1 MKNNVNQNEVVGT
14 SKTTTKQFRFSSDQ
28 SVYNQ
33 PSAERKYTWKVAGQT
48 LYVNEEEFKHLRQMY
63 HWDELQELA
72 KHSRCQVCGKNG
84 KLITC
89 PRENRCD
96 ICPIFRNGWKNN
108 SALSLDASLDEDG
121 ELTIQVEDPT
131 PSIEDRLIQEE
142 FVREAYKAIDELED
156 PIDRFIMRKR
166 IDEYG
171 ISDKQ
176 VADYLLS
183 ELGIKMSTRGVNK
196 RVHKLVEHFR
206 ERLKEYRN

>member
-1 MKNNVNQNEVVGT
+1 MKNNVNQDEVVVT
-14 SKTTTKQFRFSSDQ
+14 SKTTTTFKFNADQ

-33 PSAERKYTWKVAGQT
+33 PSAERQYTWKVVGQT
-48 LYVNEEEFKHLRQMY
+48 LYVNEEEFKYLRQLY
-63 HWDELQELA
+63 HWDELQEKV

-84 KLITC
+84 KLISC
-89 PRENRCD
+89 PRENKCET
-96 ICPIFRNGWKNN
+96 CPVFLNGWKNT
-108 SALSLDASLDEDG
+108 STLSLDASLDEDG
-121 ELTIQVEDPT
+121 ELTIQIEDPT

-171 ISDKQ
+171 VSDKQ
-176 VADYLLS
+176 VAEYLLS

-196 RVHKLVEHFR
+196 RVHKLVEHFK
-206 ERLKEYRN
+206 ERLKAYRN

>member
-1 MKNNVNQNEVVGT
+1 MKNNVNHDEVVVT
-14 SKTTTKQFRFSSDQ
+14 SKTTTTFKFNSDQ

-33 PSAERKYTWKVAGQT
+33 PSAERQYTWKVAGQT
-48 LYVNEEEFKHLRQMY
+48 LYVNKEEFKYLRQLY
-63 HWDELQELA
+63 HWDELQEKA
-72 KHSRCQVCGKNG
+72 KYSRCQVCGKNG
-84 KLITC
+84 KLISC
-89 PRENRCD
+89 PRENKCET
-96 ICPIFRNGWKNN
+96 CPVFLNGWKNT
-108 SALSLDASLDEDG
+108 STLSLDASLDEDG
-121 ELTIQVEDPT
+121 ELTIQIEDPT
-131 PSIEDRLIQEE
+131 PSIEDKLIQEE

-196 RVHKLVEHFR
+196 RVHKLVEHFK
-206 ERLKEYRN
+206 ERLKAYRN

>member
-1 MKNNVNQNEVVGT
+1 MKNNVNQDEVVVS
-14 SKTTTKQFRFSSDQ
+14 SKTTTTFKFNSDQ

-33 PSAERKYTWKVAGQT
+33 PSAERQYTWKVAGQT
-48 LYVNEEEFKHLRQMY
+48 LYVNEEEFKYLRQLY

-72 KHSRCQVCGKNG
+72 KHSRCQVGGKNG

-89 PRENRCD
+89 PQVNKCET
-96 ICPIFRNGWKNN
+96 CPVFLNGWKNT
-108 SALSLDASLDEDG
+108 STLSLDASLDEDG

-142 FVREAYKAIDELED
+142 FVHEAYKAIDELED

-176 VADYLLS
+176 VAEYLHS

-196 RVHKLVEHFR
+196 RVHKLVEHFK
-206 ERLKEYRN
+206 ERLKAYRN